1 MTRQSL
7 WSFDTWKN
15 QNKLNQFLNSDCQ
28 HPEDYRALE
37 DDNNSGGFTSILL
50 LSFPRNNNNEKKMHF
65 FRKHSRYSR
74 ILDPIQIACTIRNPS
89 QSKVRALCCVS
100 PSLRENIEDTTETWI
115 LLQFKSLA
123 SHNPKA
129 KALCLCL
136 WRNIEDTETWILF
149 IGKKQEVYAIHL
161 QYYYATPA
169 ESPCHSH
176 TGSSLFSN

>member
-1 MTRQSL
+1 
-7 WSFDTWKN
+7 
-15 QNKLNQFLNSDCQ
+15 
-28 HPEDYRALE
+28 
-37 DDNNSGGFTSILL
+37 
-50 LSFPRNNNNEKKMHF
+50 MHF

-100 PSLRENIEDTTETWI
+100 PFLKENIEDIAETWI

-123 SHNPKA
+123 QSGILHTIRRQKFSVSV
-129 KALCLCL
+129 CLCL

-161 QYYYATPA
+161 QYYYHHATPA
-169 ESPCHSH
+169 ESPCHTRTLDLH
-176 TGSSLFSN
+176 SSAIRWRLMAPSSARLGGD